1 LSAVVTTRVLLALFG
16 GARGGGP
23 PQPPPGRDYALAI
36 KTLADGDLGK
46 QAWRCQQQ
54 IAQCHNLDLEISK
67 LIAVYHTLA

>member
-1 LSAVVTTRVLLALFG
+1 VGGGVG
-16 GARGGGP
+16 GAAGGAPQRGGR
-23 PQPPPGRDYALAI
+23 GRDYALAI